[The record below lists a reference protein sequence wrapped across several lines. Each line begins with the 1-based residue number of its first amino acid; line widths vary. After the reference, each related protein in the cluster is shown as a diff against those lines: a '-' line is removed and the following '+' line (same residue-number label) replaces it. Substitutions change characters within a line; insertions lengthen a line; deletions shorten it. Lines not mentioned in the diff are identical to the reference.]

1 MKSMRSCAELVA
13 ASILLAAGVAAEVR
27 GAAAPAGNAPRI
39 ATIKEVRRAVLTDAV
54 RVTIEL
60 DGEVAF
66 RDDHLENP
74 ARVFLDLSSTRA
86 GPALVDRTLRF
97 EGDSDVVRQVRIGR
111 HPNNTTRVVL
121 DAIGVSSY
129 SVYALYNPYRLV
141 IDCARP
147 AASASVPPALR
158 RETTTLPL
166 LSARRLTTDWGRR
179 LPSIAP
185 RATE

>member
-1 MKSMRSCAELVA
+1 RLMRSCAELVA
-13 ASILLAAGVAAEVR
+13 ASLLVAGVAVEVR

-39 ATIKEVRRAVLTDAV
+39 ATIKDVRRAVLADAV

-66 RDDHLENP
+66 REEHLENP
-74 ARVFLDLSSTRA
+74 ARVFLDLSSMRA

-97 EGDSDVVRQVRIGR
+97 ESDNDVVRQVRIGR

-129 SVYALYNPYRLV
+129 SVYALY
-141 IDCARP
+141 
-147 AASASVPPALR
+147 
-158 RETTTLPL
+158 
-166 LSARRLTTDWGRR
+166 
-179 LPSIAP
+179 
-185 RATE
+185 